1 MRKIGRIVNGWNLVT
16 ENIGTYGTSYEQ
28 RAIIAFGGLGAN
40 LPTDALYPT
49 AFVDAKGLPLSGA
62 NK

>member
-1 MRKIGRIVNGWNLVT
+1 MRKIGRITNGWNLVT
-16 ENIGTYGTSYEQ
+16 ENIGTYGTSYTQ
-28 RAIIAFGGLGAN
+28 RAIIE
-40 LPTDALYPT
+40 DALYPT

>member
-16 ENIGTYGTSYEQ
+16 ENIGTYSYKQ
-28 RAIIAFGGLGAN
+28 RAIIVFGGLGAN
-40 LPTDALYPT
+40 LPADALYPT